1 MIEHKDE
8 IFSRPKRTWFITEK
22 QKKLIANEMKM
33 KVLSLENFLI
43 YLLMGAITMIYP
55 ITNDSMF
62 DI

>member
-33 KVLSLENFLI
+33 KVLPLENLLI
-43 YLLMGAITMIYP
+43 DLLMGATMM
-55 ITNDSMF
+55 N
-62 DI
+62 